1 MPVPLSS
8 KEKLRLCERVR
19 RIDLDFAP
27 RSFFL
32 YEKSVLRE
40 SDCLRGREG
49 EVCTDLTSTPFPPLK
64 KMGFQRDASTMR
76 RQRRISEFGF
86 AEFLGAS

>member
-1 MPVPLSS
+1 MQG
-8 KEKLRLCERVR
+8 
-19 RIDLDFAP
+19 
-27 RSFFL
+27 SFFL
-32 YEKSVLRE
+32 YEKSVLRK
-40 SDCLRGREG
+40 SDCLRGRSK
-49 EVCTDLTSTPFPPLK
+49 EVCTDLPLPPFPPLK

>member
-1 MPVPLSS
+1 MGHA
-8 KEKLRLCERVR
+8 
-19 RIDLDFAP
+19 DLDLVQG
-27 RSFFL
+27 SFFL

-40 SDCLRGREG
+40 SDSLRGRSK
-49 EVCTDLTSTPFPPLK
+49 EVCTDWPPFSVLK

-76 RQRRISEFGF
+76 RQRRISEFGE